1 MGERMADQTDLDE
14 ERRVRVEQLMADE
27 GLSWGEA
34 WKLSEPEF
42 TGAEYLSP
50 TLWPHSALT
59 SLYRQRDRIATAHTP
74 KADP

>member
-1 MGERMADQTDLDE
+1 MADQTDLDE

-50 TLWPHSALT
+50 TLWATLRPYVFVSATRSNRYSPHAESR
-59 SLYRQRDRIATAHTP
+59 SLITA
-74 KADP
+74 